1 MRYKQTTFLLI
12 FLLALS
18 TLFSARKI
26 KEKDLPEKHREWLR
40 QTSYII
46 LPQEK
51 DVFMQLTSDKER
63 DIFIE
68 AFWQQ
73 RDPTPGTPQNE
84 YKRDHKRRL
93 IDVAPACDNHFLNDK
108 GVMSTDYLTNYIE
121 STAEIAL
128 TLDPALNISFLHF
141 CISPVSFS
149 VDYFEPKDQYYCNF
163 KLNVSLRKDTE
174 IIFQYSKDFP
184 FYFYP
189 DEADKINGN
198 GISIQD
204 AFPVIEGNYR
214 LNILIQNSVGK
225 EFSVFEKD
233 IYVPKN
239 SGPAKLT
246 GPVLGVRLQESPTHL
261 YVPFK
266 VLDTK
271 LLVDPNNIFSS
282 TDVIVLYFNLKN
294 VTKDL
299 WQEGKVEVLINDLSN
314 KNPSNKS
321 FNLDLRNYP
330 YNKTFCIIR
339 SISLQGLRPDHYK
352 IKINLKDGKRAI
364 IDEEAT
370 NFIVSSKKIV
380 PHPIILA
387 KSISPSKNFL
397 YFYSLAYQ
405 YDKVNELEKAEAAY
419 EKARVLKP
427 ECKAGLVEYAY
438 FLKKIKKFNKS
449 LELIEGIKEDEKFK
463 FDYYLIRGNILM
475 EMGNYPDA
483 IDNLLEAN
491 KIYNS
496 EVRLLNCL
504 GFCFYKTDQKKKA
517 LDALRASL
525 SLDSQQENIKKL
537 IQEIE
542 KIRD

>member
-1 MRYKQTTFLLI
+1 MKKIINKKNIMRYKLTTFLLV
-12 FLLALS
+12 FLFLFS
-18 TLFSARKI
+18 TLFSSPKI
-26 KEKDLPEKHREWLR
+26 KEKDL
-40 QTSYII
+40 II
-46 LPQEK
+46 LAN
-51 DVFMQLTSDKER
+51 
-63 DIFIE
+63 IFGSPKKNI
-68 AFWQQ
+68 
-73 RDPTPGTPQNE
+73 
-84 YKRDHKRRL
+84 
-93 IDVAPACDNHFLNDK
+93 APVYATHFLNYK
-108 GVMSTDYLTNYIE
+108 GVVSADYLTNYIE
-121 STAEIAL
+121 SIAEIAL
-128 TLDPALNISFLHF
+128 IPDPILKISFLHF
-141 CISPVSFS
+141 SISPVSFS
-149 VDYFEPKDQYYCNF
+149 ADYFEQNEQYSCNF

-189 DEADKINGN
+189 DEVDKIRGN

-204 AFPVIEGNYR
+204 SFPVIEGNYR

-239 SGPAKLT
+239 SGPAKIT
-246 GPVLGVRLQESPTHL
+246 SPVLGVRLQESPTHL

-282 TDVIVLYFNLKN
+282 TDEMVFFFYLKN

-321 FNLDLRNYP
+321 FHWDLRNYP
-330 YNKTFCIIR
+330 YNKIFCIFR
-339 SISLQGLRPDHYK
+339 SISLQGLRPDYYK
-352 IKINLKDGKRAI
+352 IKVNLKDGKQAI

-370 NFIVSSKKIV
+370 NFIVSPKTIV
-380 PHPIILA
+380 PHPVILA
-387 KSISPSKNFL
+387 KSISPSNNFL
-397 YFYSLAYQ
+397 YFYSIAYQ

-449 LELIEGIKEDEKFK
+449 LELIEGIKDDEIFK
-463 FDYYLIRGNILM
+463 FDYYLIRGNIYM

-496 EVRLLNCL
+496 EVILLNSL

-517 LDALRASL
+517 LGALRASL
-525 SLDSQQENIKKL
+525 SLNSQQENIKKL

-542 KIRD
+542 KSRD